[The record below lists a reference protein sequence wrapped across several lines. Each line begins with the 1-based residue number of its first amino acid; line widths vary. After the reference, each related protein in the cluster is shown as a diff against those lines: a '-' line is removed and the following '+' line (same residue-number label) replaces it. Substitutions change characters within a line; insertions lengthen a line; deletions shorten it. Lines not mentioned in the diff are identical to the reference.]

1 MGVRNCTELG
11 ENLKTIVKALC
22 ANQKLLKYL
31 YYSDKDPLNHPD
43 LDQIVIQKEIMNK
56 LIRIIPKVGPKE
68 TAQSVLVIRVA
79 NGRKLSEN
87 KEFKLIS
94 LVVEIFVP
102 LTQWVIKSD
111 NLRPFLI
118 LGEIQKSLDGKTI
131 NGLGKLEGGN
141 FDLNFITDE
150 IASYEMLFNI
160 TAYD

>member
-79 NGRKLSEN
+79 NGRRLSEN

-102 LTQWVIKSD
+102 LTQWIIKSD

-150 IASYEMLFNI
+150 IASYEMRFNI

>member
-1 MGVRNCTELG
+1 MGVSNCAELG
-11 ENLKTIVKALC
+11 ENLQIIVKALC

-43 LDQIVIQKEIMNK
+43 LEWNVIQEEIINK
-56 LIRIIPKVGPKE
+56 LIKVIPKVGPKE
-68 TAQSVLVIRVA
+68 NSQSIIVIRVA
-79 NGRKLSEN
+79 GGSKLSEN
-87 KEFKLIS
+87 SEFKLIS

-102 LTQWVIKSD
+102 LTQWIIKSD

-118 LGEIQKSLDGKTI
+118 LGEIQKSLEGKKI
-131 NGLGKLEGGN
+131 NGLGKLSGGN

>member
-1 MGVRNCTELG
+1 MGVRNCEELG

-79 NGRKLSEN
+79 NGRRLSEN

-102 LTQWVIKSD
+102 LTPWIIKSD

-118 LGEIQKSLDGKTI
+118 LGEFQNSLDGKTI

-150 IASYEMLFNI
+150 IASYEMLFNV

>member
-102 LTQWVIKSD
+102 LTQWIIKSD